1 MKIADLY
8 QKKTFVFSIEIFP
21 PKNTESLER
30 LKLKLE
36 EFKSYHPD
44 FISVT
49 YGAGGSTRENTHELA
64 SFIQNDLGIE
74 TMAHL
79 TCVSHTR
86 QEIEEVLEQF
96 HQSGIENLMALRGD
110 PPSGEKCFQRPSG
123 GFAYAVELIQAVR
136 SLNGFCIGAAGY
148 PEGHVENPDKEAD
161 LRHQLAKVEAGAD
174 LLVSQFFLENEHFLK
189 WRDRLRREGVEIP
202 IIPGLLLP
210 SSPDALFRMEEL
222 CGVLI
227 PLSLRQ
233 KLERY
238 AGDPNALKEIGWL
251 HLAEQTEAL
260 IGEGIEG
267 VHLYALNCLETI
279 RRFSE
284 LIQPSFSFQQTYPE
298 NPTRRSFT
306 EKTEMHVTT

>member
-8 QKKTFVFSIEIFP
+8 QQKAFVFSIEIFP

-36 EFKSYHPD
+36 EFKCYHPD

-96 HQSGIENLMALRGD
+96 YQSGIKNLMALRGD

-123 GFAYAVELIQAVR
+123 GFAYAVELIQKVHK
-136 SLNGFCIGAAGY
+136 LNRFCIGAAGY
-148 PEGHVENPDKEAD
+148 PEGHVENSDKEAD
-161 LRHQLAKVEAGAD
+161 LRHQLAKVEAGGD

-189 WRDRLRREGVEIP
+189 WRDRLRREGIEVP
-202 IIPGLLLP
+202 LIPGVLIPGSLESLMKM
-210 SSPDALFRMEEL
+210 AGL
-222 CGVLI
+222 CGVSI
-227 PLSLRQ
+227 PLSLR
-233 KLERY
+233 KSLERY
-238 AGDPNALKEIGWL
+238 VNDVDAIQEIIWD
-251 HLAEQTEAL
+251 HVNSQTEEL
-260 IGEGIEG
+260 ISEGIQG
-267 VHLYALNCLETI
+267 VHLYALNRLDTV
-279 RRFSE
+279 RRFSNSLGRVPKKIVFCSLHKE
-284 LIQPSFSFQQTYPE
+284 FR
-298 NPTRRSFT
+298 N
-306 EKTEMHVTT
+306 

>member
-8 QKKTFVFSIEIFP
+8 QQKAFVFSIEIFP

-30 LKLKLE
+30 LKIKLK
-36 EFKSYHPD
+36 EFKCYHPD

-110 PPSGEKCFQRPSG
+110 PPSGEKCYQRPSG

-148 PEGHVENPDKEAD
+148 PEGHVENPDKETD

-189 WRDRLRREGVEIP
+189 WRDRLRRDGVEIP

-210 SSPDALFRMEEL
+210 GSLESLSRMAGL
-222 CGVLI
+222 CGVSI
-227 PLSLRQ
+227 PLSLR
-233 KLERY
+233 KSLERNVNDVD
-238 AGDPNALKEIGWL
+238 AIQEIVWD
-251 HLAEQTEAL
+251 HLNGQTEEL
-260 IGEGIEG
+260 ISEGVQG
-267 VHLYALNCLETI
+267 VHLYALNQLDTV
-279 RRFSE
+279 RRFSNS
-284 LIQPSFSFQQTYPE
+284 LGRVPKKIVNIHATNQILPVISTAVSP
-298 NPTRRSFT
+298 
-306 EKTEMHVTT
+306 M